1 MPNEAAVET
10 EVETSEVAEAPAAEE
25 PKVEVEAKPE
35 GEEKPEGEQ
44 TEEPAAEETEAKDE
58 PPAEEPAVET
68 EAPPEPAAEEPKP
81 EEPSIKPE
89 AYARLLRKSKTR
101 REEIAKLQAEKVAL
115 EQRQKELEAQRE
127 AAELG
132 KRINAA
138 REAGDLTSLL
148 DTLGLDVQ
156 GINEAF
162 VKHEGK
168 IPAAKQK
175 PETIVEALVE
185 KKLAE
190 REAAAK
196 AHHEASIARARA
208 QSIERVAANPSAA
221 VLVKLN
227 YAGEV
232 FDYQAAM
239 YERTG
244 RIPTE
249 DEAIEHVV
257 KFVRE
262 TVLGSESKPAAKS
275 EPKPAAKAAPAKPV
289 AKPAV
294 RTLSSASAPS
304 SAGVKKA
311 RTDAEI
317 EAETIQ
323 FLNDFKA
330 GRVRE

>member
-1 MPNEAAVET
+1 MPDEIVEA
-10 EVETSEVAEAPAAEE
+10 EVETSEVAETPPAEE
-25 PKVEVEAKPE
+25 PKEEAETKAE
-35 GEEKPEGEQ
+35 GEEGAEEEQ
-44 TEEPAAEETEAKDE
+44 TEEPAAEESEAKEE
-58 PPAEEPAVET
+58 PPAEGTAVEPET
-68 EAPPEPAAEEPKP
+68 PPEPAVEEPKP

-101 REEIAKLQAEKVAL
+101 REEIARLQAEKVAL

-132 KRINAA
+132 RRINAA

-148 DTLGLDVQ
+148 DTLGLDVA

-168 IPAAKQK
+168 IPTPKQK

-190 REAAAK
+190 REAAAR
-196 AHHEASIARARA
+196 AQHEANIAKARA

-262 TVLGSESKPAAKS
+262 TVLGA
-275 EPKPAAKAAPAKPV
+275 EPKPVAKQEPKPVAKAAPAKPV

-304 SAGVKKA
+304 SAGTKKA
-311 RTDAEI
+311 RTYEEI

-323 FLNDFKA
+323 FLKDFQA
-330 GRVRE
+330 GKVTG